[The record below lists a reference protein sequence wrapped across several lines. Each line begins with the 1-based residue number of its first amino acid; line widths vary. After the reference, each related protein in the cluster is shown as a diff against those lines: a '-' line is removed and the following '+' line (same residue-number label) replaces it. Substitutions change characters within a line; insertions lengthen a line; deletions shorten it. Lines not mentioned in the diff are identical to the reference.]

1 MSRNL
6 SFILLL
12 SLILSSCLKE
22 QKIKE
27 ELVGSWRYDLDS
39 MKKENFKRQTDSG
52 QRNYMES
59 MMQALGMAK
68 IDLFD
73 DGSAVFQLDDTLQ
86 KGNWS
91 VQKNGQEL
99 VMQLQ
104 EGTQV
109 SRIQRI
115 ARDTIFLDPVSAPG
129 PQFTRILVP
138 AN

>member
-6 SFILLL
+6 STILIL
-12 SLILSSCLKE
+12 SLLLSSCLKE

-39 MKKENFKRQTDSG
+39 MKKENFKRQTDAG

-115 ARDTIFLDPVSAPG
+115 ARDTIFLEPVSAPG